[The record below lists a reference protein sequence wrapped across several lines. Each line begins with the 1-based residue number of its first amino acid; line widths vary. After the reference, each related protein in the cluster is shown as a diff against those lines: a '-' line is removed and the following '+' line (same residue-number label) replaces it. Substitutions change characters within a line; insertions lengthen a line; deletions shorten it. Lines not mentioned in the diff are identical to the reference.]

1 MSWLSN
7 IFDAGGDLLTGNWSS
22 IPDDL
27 TASSPTSSSSGSSIW
42 DSPALWSSIVG
53 TGAQLFTNSQNIDAS
68 EQARKDALDQSKFQ
82 FLVDLA
88 KLKYGNKGGGSKG
101 GGGTA
106 RNKNADLIS
115 VLQGGTDNTLKA
127 LDQLSTGV
135 GSALRPSNRI
145 SF

>member
-7 IFDAGGDLLTGNWSS
+7 IFDAGGDLLTGDWSS
-22 IPDDL
+22 IPGDL
-27 TASSPTSSSSGSSIW
+27 TASSPVSSGGSSIW

-88 KLKYGNKGGGSKG
+88 KLKYGNKGGGGKG
-101 GGGTA
+101 GGGVQ
-106 RNKNADLIS
+106 RNKNADLIA
-115 VLQGGTDNTLKA
+115 VLQGGTDDTLKA
-127 LDQLSTGV
+127 LDQLSSGV
-135 GSALRPSNRI
+135 GSALRQSNRV